1 MSSIYRNKYT
11 ATDPATGK
19 VVTKFRSKWYG
30 KYKDSDEILR
40 RVPLSTNKVAAQ
52 QMLNKLV
59 EQAERGKSGLVD
71 PFQEHLTTP
80 LTEHLTG
87 FQEFLEA
94 KANTP
99 EHVTL
104 SLSRIRAVIAGCGFK
119 RLADLN
125 ADKVGNWLKTRRDAG
140 EGRFGVATSNHHL
153 VAIKSFGNWLVKAQR
168 LPRNPFAHLSRLNA
182 KVDVRIER
190 RALDAMELTCLIE
203 TTLVSL
209 ESFRGL
215 TGEDR
220 AMLYLV
226 ASTTGLRANELA
238 NLTPEAFDLTTESPT
253 VTIKAKTE
261 KSRRGAVL
269 PILPLVAKR
278 LDQWLSS
285 RSVRRLGRLW
295 AGTWSEKAAVMFRRD
310 LQAARDRWL
319 GEAEQNPAE
328 HAQRL
333 QSEFLKPETLNGERA
348 DFHALR
354 HSFVSM
360 LASSGVHPKTAQ
372 MLARH
377 STITLTMD
385 RYSHVRLA
393 DLSQAVQTMPSLLN
407 APEPDGIIRFAGTQP
422 PVPCCP
428 PCCPA
433 DDFSCN
439 ALTTIDVPTPI
450 SLTGE
455 CVGSLGDSLS
465 ADGIYLNSIA
475 ETEVKALGLEP
486 RTYGLKVRCSTD

>member
-1 MSSIYRNKYT
+1 MSSPYRNKYT
-11 ATDPATGK
+11 ATDSATGK
-19 VVTKFRSKWYG
+19 VVTKYRSKWYG
-30 KYKDSDEILR
+30 KYNDSDGITR
-40 RVPLSTNKVAAQ
+40 RVPLSTNKTAAQ

-71 PFQEHLTTP
+71 PFQEHLTTS
-80 LTEHLTG
+80 LTEHLKG
-87 FQEFLEA
+87 FREFLEA

-104 SLSRIRAVIAGCGFK
+104 TLSRIRAVMVGCGFK

-125 ADKVGNWLKTRRDAG
+125 ADKVGNWLKSRREES
-140 EGRFGVATSNHHL
+140 EGRFGVATSNHHV
-153 VAIKSFGNWLVKAQR
+153 VAVKGFSNWLVKAQR
-168 LPRNPFAHLSRLNA
+168 LPRNQFVHLSRLNA
-182 KVDVRIER
+182 KIDVRVER
-190 RALDAMELTCLIE
+190 RALDATELTRLIE
-203 TTLVSL
+203 TTLASP

-220 AMLYLV
+220 GMLYLV

-238 NLTPEAFDLTTESPT
+238 NLTPESFDLTANPPT
-253 VTIKAKTE
+253 ITIQAKTE

-269 PILPLVAKR
+269 PILAKVAER
-278 LDQWLSS
+278 LDQWMSS
-285 RSVRRLGRLW
+285 RPIRRSARLW
-295 AGTWSEKAAVMFRRD
+295 PGTWSEKAAVMFRKD
-310 LQAARDRWL
+310 LQATRDHWI
-319 GEAEQNPAE
+319 GEAEQNSAE

-333 QSEFLKPETLNGERA
+333 QNEFLKPETANGERA

-393 DLSQAVQTMPSLLN
+393 DLSQAVQGLPSLLT
-407 APEPDGIIRFAGTQP
+407 APESGAVIHFAGTQP
-422 PVPCCP
+422 PVPCCL

-439 ALTTIDVPTPI
+439 ALTTLDDSSPTAVTA
-450 SLTGE
+450 TG
-455 CVGSLGDSLS
+455 VRNSGDSLGS
-465 ADGIYLNSIA
+465 DAISLSSIA
-475 ETEVKALGLEP
+475 QTEMKAVGFEP
-486 RTYGLKVRCSTD
+486 TTYGLKVRCSTD